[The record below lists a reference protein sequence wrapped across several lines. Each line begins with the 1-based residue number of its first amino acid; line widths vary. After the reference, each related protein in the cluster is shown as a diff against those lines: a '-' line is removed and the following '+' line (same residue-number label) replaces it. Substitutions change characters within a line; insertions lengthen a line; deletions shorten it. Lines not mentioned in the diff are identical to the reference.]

1 MIAPIVALSLAGL
14 AAAAAAPTST
24 GPAYPETSASN
35 GFNLVL
41 NVTDPSKDLS
51 PPVHGTFVTSIHVGP
66 ALNYVGQSSNA
77 SVARLLYVN
86 GTASDVRY
94 GNSNTV
100 SDGGTPPFPE
110 VLSLVQDKDSETL
123 STLFLNAGSAG
134 NGNYRTGIT
143 GFPSPIPELY
153 PLTYVACREALAY
166 YGGKAFVIVKQ
177 AQTTVSKDGQMEH
190 NIPEG
195 CAPLSLLPQC
205 ATLNDLPAGSMSS
218 HEFAASTRCYKDV
231 NSIHWPK
238 YHAY

>member
-1 MIAPIVALSLAGL
+1 MIAPLVALGLAGL
-14 AAAAAAPTST
+14 AAAAPTST

-35 GFNLVL
+35 AFNLVL

-51 PPVHGTFVTSIHVGP
+51 PPVHGTFATSIHVGP
-66 ALNYVGQSSNA
+66 AFNYVGQSSDA
-77 SVARLLYVN
+77 SAARLLYVN

-110 VLSLVQDKDSETL
+110 VLSLVQDRDSETL
-123 STLFLNAGSAG
+123 STLLLNAGSG
-134 NGNYRTGIT
+134 GDGSYRTGIT

-166 YGGKAFVIVKQ
+166 YGGEEFVIVKQ
-177 AQTTVSKDGQMEH
+177 AQTTVGEDGQIER
-190 NIPEG
+190 NIPQG

-205 ATLNDLPAGSMSS
+205 ATLNDLPAGSTSS
-218 HEFAASTRCYKDV
+218 HEFAASTRCYDDV
-231 NSIHWPK
+231 NSIDWPK